1 VSLKKGTEQVNATE
15 VTVESQTK
23 IVAKFDLTEKPLGK
37 YDVVVENNDGG
48 KGKLVEGFTLAL
60 TNPTITDFGIIARS
74 EQTTIDDPKVAMNEG
89 SIRLA
94 ISGSDFLNGTTV
106 HLERNG
112 KAIEG
117 KVVSFDSSS
126 YFLAEFDLTGVQ
138 PFTWDLIVRNPDGQ
152 IAKASEPLVILP
164 IILLLLERFI
174 RVLLAFQWVHGATIL

>member
-1 VSLKKGTEQVNATE
+1 
-15 VTVESQTK
+15 
-23 IVAKFDLTEKPLGK
+23 
-37 YDVVVENNDGG
+37 
-48 KGKLVEGFTLAL
+48 
-60 TNPTITDFGIIARS
+60 
-74 EQTTIDDPKVAMNEG
+74 
-89 SIRLA
+89 
-94 ISGSDFLNGTTV
+94 V